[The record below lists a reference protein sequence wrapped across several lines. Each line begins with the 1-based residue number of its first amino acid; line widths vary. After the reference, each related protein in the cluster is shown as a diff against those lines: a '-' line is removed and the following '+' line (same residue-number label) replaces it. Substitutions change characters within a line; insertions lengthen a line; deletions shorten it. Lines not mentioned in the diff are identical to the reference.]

1 MHLTGNIMFKK
12 ILDGLISQP
21 LLTSLFLTDFVVL
34 LLHRPPFLFSLVMLG
49 ALVAMAMY
57 LGQKLNLFK
66 V

>member
-1 MHLTGNIMFKK
+1 MFKK
-12 ILDGLISQP
+12 ILDGLINQP
-21 LLTSLFLTDFVVL
+21 LLTSLFLTDFFVL
-34 LLHRPPFLFSLVMLG
+34 LFHRPPFLFSLVMLG

>member
-1 MHLTGNIMFKK
+1 MFKK
-12 ILDGLISQP
+12 ILDGLINQP